1 MGLKENNKKRRYLG
15 SSSSFKLTEGLL
27 MPRGLPAKDVRYEE
41 GKIGPYPPRTHGEV
55 EESENNN

>member
-1 MGLKENNKKRRYLG
+1 
-15 SSSSFKLTEGLL
+15 

-55 EESENNN
+55 EESENNNW